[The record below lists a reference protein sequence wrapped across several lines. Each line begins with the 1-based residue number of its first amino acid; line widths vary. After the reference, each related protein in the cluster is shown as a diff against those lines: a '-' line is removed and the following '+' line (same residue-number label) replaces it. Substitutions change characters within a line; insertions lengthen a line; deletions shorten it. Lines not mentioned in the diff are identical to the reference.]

1 MGQAIAYEPAVQ
13 SVLRGLHSRISRVNH
28 PTEVACLPDSDMH
41 HMQILASFESPKFR
55 SGGRSRQ
62 WPRSRYGPC
71 PSAPTFTGGNLGL
84 EVVHQRAGSPAL
96 LGARAA
102 RWPGC
107 AFLHARIC
115 SRRESDGNGRC
126 TNVRRATGITRFHK
140 I

>member
-1 MGQAIAYEPAVQ
+1 MGQGIAYEPAVQ
-13 SVLRGLHSRISRVNH
+13 SVLRGLHSRISRVHH
-28 PTEVACLPDSDMH
+28 PTEVACHPDSDMH
-41 HMQILASFESPKFR
+41 HMQILASFEAPKFR
-55 SGGRSRQ
+55 SEGRSRQ

-71 PSAPTFTGGNLGL
+71 PSAPTLRVGTS
-84 EVVHQRAGSPAL
+84 VSKSYISAGSPAL